1 MLGKYEFLCQICLQ
15 FVGCGTMD
23 MLAIAKSV
31 KVKVRFTNLGIY
43 MSIYLLTS
51 VNLLNNFII
60 SLDYML
66 AISSGP

>member
-1 MLGKYEFLCQICLQ
+1 
-15 FVGCGTMD
+15 MD
-23 MLAIAKSV
+23 MLVIAKSV

-43 MSIYLLTS
+43 MPIYLLTS